1 MGECLL
7 VTCIMP
13 ASNPF
18 DSLAAYLKINIGQV
32 DHFHYEDHNIRL

>member
-13 ASNPF
+13 ASKPL
-18 DSLAAYLKINIGQV
+18 DSLAAFKNKHGQV